1 VEKPSYF
8 VYQKTVRTRFFDRA
22 QALEFY
28 ANVAARK
35 VTVDYGY
42 GEVAIR

>member
-1 VEKPSYF
+1 VKPSYY

-22 QALEFY
+22 AALRFY
-28 ANVAARK
+28 VNVAARK
-35 VTVDYGY
+35 VTVNYGY